1 MPQWS
6 SGKCKVFEVLSGQDL
21 SLAVAGALLA
31 SLLNKTV
38 GAVSNCHS
46 SQMVS
51 ARCLKSKWDLPVAGA
66 LLSLS
71 SGEEKDLAEQK
82 SRSCQQLP
90 QCSSGKCKVFEVLS
104 GQNLSL
110 AVAGALLASL

>member
-6 SGKCKVFEVLSGQDL
+6 GGKCKVFEVLSGQDL

-46 SQMVS
+46 GQVVS
-51 ARCLKSKWDLPVAGA
+51 ARCLKS
-66 LLSLS
+66 
-71 SGEEKDLAEQK
+71 
-82 SRSCQQLP
+82 
-90 QCSSGKCKVFEVLS
+90 
-104 GQNLSL
+104 
-110 AVAGALLASL
+110 